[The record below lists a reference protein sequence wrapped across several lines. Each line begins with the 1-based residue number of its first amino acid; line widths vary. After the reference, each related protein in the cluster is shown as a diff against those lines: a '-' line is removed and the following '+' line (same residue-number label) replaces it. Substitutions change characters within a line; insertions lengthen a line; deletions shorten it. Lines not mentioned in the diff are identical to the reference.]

1 MTTLVV
7 REVFYILTLVVRSD
21 SLLENIDMIWVIF
34 NHSNILKNI
43 NVNLTM
49 QIYVYNSHNVD
60 GVSIN
65 IINIIVRI

>member
-1 MTTLVV
+1 MITLVV

-21 SLLENIDMIWVIF
+21 SLLENIDMIWVF

-43 NVNLTM
+43 NVNLIM

-65 IINIIVRI
+65 IINIMVRI